1 MTMIDEPD
9 NLILSLLRQIR
20 AAQDEHGRK
29 LDALDERLS
38 NLEIREGHSVLGQIN
53 ARLLGLDKGQRDLA
67 DRLNHIESRLDLI
80 EKQKA

>member
-1 MTMIDEPD
+1 MTDEPD

-20 AAQDEHGRK
+20 AAQDDHGRK

-38 NLEIREGHSVLGQIN
+38 NLEIREGHSFGVLGQIN
-53 ARLLGLDKGQRDLA
+53 ARLLGLDKGQRDVA
-67 DRLNHIESRLDLI
+67 DRLNHIESRLD